1 MSGAGIFSRA
11 GTAIYFLITL
21 NGYKYSKYVGYNTAI
36 TWYGGLF
43 IEAQSTFNFIRLQH
57 KAYFSLHGR
66 LCASQLGS
74 KLGDASSLLT
84 EIVKLRL
91 QDNLFCHKQ

>member
-1 MSGAGIFSRA
+1 MSGAGIFSCAR
-11 GTAIYFLITL
+11 TAIYFLVTL
-21 NGYKYSKYVGYNTAI
+21 NGYKYSRYVGYNTAI

-43 IEAQSTFNFIRLQH
+43 IEAQSTCNFIRLQH

-66 LCASQLGS
+66 LCSSRVGF
-74 KLGDASSLLT
+74 KLADASSLLT

-91 QDNLFCHKQ
+91 STGQLILS